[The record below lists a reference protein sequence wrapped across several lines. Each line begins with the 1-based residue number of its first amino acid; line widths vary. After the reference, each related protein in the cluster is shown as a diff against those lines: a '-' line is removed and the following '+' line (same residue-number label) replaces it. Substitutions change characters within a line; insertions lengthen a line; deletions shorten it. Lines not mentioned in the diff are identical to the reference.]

1 MIAPETARA
10 SLRAYEGAK
19 QRENFAGDLAAARA
33 ARNGAR
39 PRTPPWAPVDLAA
52 VIRSGCLDE
61 PPALLARTDGARL
74 LYRGRVHLLMGEP
87 ESCKGW
93 LALHAAAGCL
103 AAGEPVLY
111 VDFED
116 TAASVVARLLA
127 LGVDEAAIVGRFH
140 YVRPD
145 SPLDESGWAALAP
158 ALETPPALAVIDG
171 VTEALALH
179 GLDLIDNADVARW
192 LARFPRPLA
201 EAGAAVLQIDH
212 VGRDREA
219 RGRFAIGAQH
229 KLAGVDVAY
238 ALDVL
243 EPFGRGRDGKV
254 KVTVAKDR
262 PGHVR
267 QVAGEGAKVA
277 EIRLASHPEG
287 AVSIEV
293 VPPSGETDVVA
304 FRPTALMERVS
315 RAIEDAPGL
324 SKNAIRSTVAGKS
337 DYKDLALELLVSESY
352 AEARRDGQAHHHFS
366 LRPFRTGDTA

>member
-1 MIAPETARA
+1 MSGPSEIDGPQPLLVVDRLGMTYGADGPTPFTAIDEVSLAVQPGEFVCIVGPSGAGKTTMLRCLSGLIAPTKGE
-10 SLRAYEGAK
+10 
-19 QRENFAGDLAAARA
+19 
-33 ARNGAR
+33 
-39 PRTPPWAPVDLAA
+39 V
-52 VIRSGCLDE
+52 
-61 PPALLARTDGARL
+61 RL
-74 LYRGRVHLLMGEP
+74 LGKPVAKPPRAMALVFQDYSRSLLP
-87 ESCKGW
+87 W
-93 LALHAAAGCL
+93 
-103 AAGEPVLY
+103 
-111 VDFED
+111 
-116 TAASVVARLLA
+116 
-127 LGVDEAAIVGRFH
+127 
-140 YVRPD
+140 
-145 SPLDESGWAALAP
+145 
-158 ALETPPALAVIDG
+158 
-171 VTEALALH
+171 
-179 GLDLIDNADVARW
+179 LDLLDNVDVARW

-267 QVAGEGAKVA
+267 QIAGEGAKVA